1 MDDPLTWR
9 DAIGLAGRELRRR
22 PGRAALTLMA
32 VTLATALLSAL
43 LAVAGTAQTRV
54 LSQIANGGP
63 LASIAVSPAAP
74 DPTQAGLDN
83 PRTGPPRDLTA
94 QSLTRI
100 RALPHVRSVVPVI
113 ATDVVVVP
121 PAVPPRGS
129 TACREPG
136 ACTSSSGNGG
146 EPDRP
151 VRPVSTA
158 IVGVNLRQLGN
169 LPVALL
175 SGRFP
180 AVDAADQVDVTQDYL
195 SHLGLAKTQAAEV
208 VGSQV
213 MIGSR
218 RFAGTQPAGTS
229 GSDVAVLAYRW
240 TTATIVGVVQQEAAP
255 GDVLAWPTLPQ
266 QDFKWIQSARQ
277 LGNTDT
283 PTSPYVQALVVADQL
298 ANVES
303 VRIAIANIG
312 YTSSAQQSII
322 TAVGHYLHVV
332 EIVLSGIGVVALAIA
347 ALGIANALMAAVRE
361 RRREIGVL
369 KAIGARDRDV
379 MRTFLVEAGTLGFVG
394 GVLGTA
400 LGAVIALVIGG
411 LANQYL
417 ESQGLAGVKL
427 DVPAVLPLGAVL
439 GATAVAIMAGVIP
452 ARRAARLPAR
462 EAMEA

>member
-1 MDDPLTWR
+1 MTWR
-9 DAIGLAGRELRRR
+9 DAISLAGRELRRR

-54 LSQIANGGP
+54 LSQIADGGP
-63 LASIAVSPAAP
+63 LASISVSPAAP

-83 PRTGPPRDLTA
+83 PRSGPPRDLTVQA
-94 QSLTRI
+94 LARI
-100 RALPHVRSVVPVI
+100 RALPHVRSVVAVT
-113 ATDVVVVP
+113 ATDVYLVP
-121 PAVPPRGS
+121 PAVPPKGS
-129 TACREPG
+129 TDCREPG
-136 ACTSSSGNGG
+136 ACRRDPTNAG

-151 VRPVSTA
+151 VRPLSTA
-158 IVGVNLRQLGN
+158 LVGVNLRQLGS
-169 LPVALL
+169 LPVSLL

-180 AVDAADQVDVTQDYL
+180 AVNATDQVDVTQDYL
-195 SHLGLAKTQAAEV
+195 SHLGLSKSKAAEV
-208 VGSQV
+208 VGTEI
-213 MIGSR
+213 MIGST
-218 RFAGTQPAGTS
+218 RFAGTELDGAS
-229 GSDVAVLAYRW
+229 GRKVAVLAFRW
-240 TTATIVGVVQQEAAP
+240 TKATVVGVVQQEAAA
-255 GDVLAWPTLPQ
+255 GDVLAWPLLAQ
-266 QDFKWIQSARQ
+266 ADFNWVASGRA
-277 LGNTDT
+277 LGDSDA

-303 VRIAIANIG
+303 VRAGIAKVG
-312 YTSSAQQSII
+312 YTSSAQESII

-379 MRTFLVEAGTLGFVG
+379 MRTFLVEAGALGLVG

-400 LGAVIALVIGG
+400 LGGLIAVVIGG

-417 ESQGLAGVKL
+417 ESQGLAGVRL
-427 DVPAVLPLGAVL
+427 DIPPLLPLGAVL
-439 GATAVAIMAGVIP
+439 GATVVAIAAGVIP